1 MQVATTL
8 QVRAAI
14 KQAAE
19 QLNMTLD
26 TSWTNKRMNED
37 ADRSVCFSTYSD
49 NAAPL
54 AMRAVKILAKQGLSS
69 TITTGDAG
77 CSPSGYGRCGSYVRA
92 TCNLA

>member
-14 KQAAE
+14 KQAAKA
-19 QLNMTLD
+19 LHMTLD

-37 ADRSVCFSTYSD
+37 ADRSVCFNVCND
-49 NAAPL
+49 DAAPL
-54 AMRAVKILAKQGLSS
+54 ALRAVQLLAKQGLSS
-69 TITTGDAG
+69 TITTGDTG
-77 CSPSGYGRCGSYVRA
+77 CSPSGYARCGSYVRA